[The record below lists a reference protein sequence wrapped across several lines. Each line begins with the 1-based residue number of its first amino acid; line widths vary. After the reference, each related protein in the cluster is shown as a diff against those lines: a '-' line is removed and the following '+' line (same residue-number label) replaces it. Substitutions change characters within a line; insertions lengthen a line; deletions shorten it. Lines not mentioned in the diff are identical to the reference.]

1 MSIAIKK
8 SGFKILLLI
17 YLLFLTSIGYGQ
29 VTYLDVQNPKELGL
43 TNWVNNQDSIL
54 DYSVVEEI
62 NRKINILYDSTS
74 VQIAVV
80 VLKGDELTSAR
91 DLSMELFDEWKVGNK
106 TLDNGLIILV
116 LTQAHECF
124 LRTGYGLE
132 GCLTDALTTTIFN
145 QKMKPFFK
153 QNKWGE
159 GVMAGLDACL
169 EEIYKD
175 YNNNGGHLTQKQ
187 EESFFDSVFVRG
199 YLLLGLLLMI
209 VAFIG
214 LGITA
219 SKKGDI
225 IRAEKYNSLKQG
237 FKNWAIIL
245 IFCGIW
251 TLPLLFIYY
260 KFLLRRVRYKAVKCT
275 CGNKMNLLSEKQE
288 DEYLSDKEQF
298 EESLG
303 SRDYDVWLCKKC
315 GKVRVFPYEINNTY
329 TNCPVCYAK
338 TMKRVSSDTVIQPTY
353 HRNGVERIT
362 YVCKHCGHQHH
373 KNIRIPKLVKSTP
386 IVAGGVLGSSGG
398 GSSIGGFSGGGFGGG
413 MSGGGGGGGSW

>member
-8 SGFKILLLI
+8 RVFKFLLLI
-17 YLLFLTSIGYGQ
+17 YLLFLTTTGYGQ
-29 VTYLDVQNPKELGL
+29 ISCLDVQNPKQQGL
-43 TNWVNNQDSIL
+43 ANWVNNQDSIL
-54 DYSVVEEI
+54 DDSIVEEI
-62 NRKINILYDSTS
+62 NRKINLLYDSTS

-80 VLKGDELTSAR
+80 VLKGDNFTSAR
-91 DLSMELFDEWKVGNK
+91 DLSMELFDDWKVGNK

-116 LTQAHECF
+116 LTQARECF

-132 GCLTDALTTTIFN
+132 GCLTDALTTSIFN

-153 QNKWGE
+153 QSQWGE

-175 YNNNGGHLTQKQ
+175 YNNNGGYLTSKQ
-187 EESFFDSVFVRG
+187 EESFFDNTFVRC
-199 YLLLGLLLMI
+199 YLLFGLLLLI
-209 VAFIG
+209 IAFINLG
-214 LGITA
+214 LTA
-219 SKKGDI
+219 NKEGDI
-225 IRAEKYNSLKQG
+225 IRAEKYNSLKRD
-237 FKNWAIIL
+237 FRNWAIIL

-251 TLPLLFIYY
+251 LLPLLFVYY
-260 KFLLRRVRYKAVKCT
+260 KFLLRKVRYKSVKCT
-275 CGNKMNLLSEKQE
+275 CGNKMKLLSEKQE

-303 SRDYDVWLCKKC
+303 SRDYDVWLCNKC
-315 GKVRVFPYEINNTY
+315 GKVRIFPYEINNTY

-338 TMKRVSSDTVIQPTY
+338 SMKRVSTDTVIQPTY

-373 KNIRIPKLVKSTP
+373 KNIRIPKLVKTTP
-386 IVAGGVLGSSGG
+386 IVVGGALGSSMG
-398 GSSIGGFSGGGFGGG
+398 GSSGGFSGGGFGGG